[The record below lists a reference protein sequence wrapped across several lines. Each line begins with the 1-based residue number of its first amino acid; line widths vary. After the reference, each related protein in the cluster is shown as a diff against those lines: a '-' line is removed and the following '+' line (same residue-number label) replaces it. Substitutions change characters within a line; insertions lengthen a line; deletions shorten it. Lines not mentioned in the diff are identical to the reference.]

1 MAKTWV
7 NFECTF
13 NTANTVNALPDSIYF
28 VTAAGMLRIA
38 YVNIARAQDQLV
50 NIQPS
55 VCYLD
60 ADGDLQAAIMSTPYG
75 ADHKITVDSVIG
87 DRIRVRVADQ
97 PNAGGNYIGEA
108 SRVPGNGM
116 LTFDFKND
124 NGVLSKVHVGHAVKN
139 LIPGKPDQG
148 QMKVAYS
155 RLEDA
160 RELFGKGVSP
170 ATITDIIAR

>member
-28 VTAAGMLRIA
+28 VTAGGMLRIA

-50 NIQPS
+50 NLVPA
-55 VCYLD
+55 VCYID
-60 ADGDLQAAIMSTPYG
+60 PDGDLHDAIMSTPYG
-75 ADHKITVDSVIG
+75 SDHKITIGSVVG
-87 DRIRVRVADQ
+87 DMIRVRVADQ
-97 PNAGGNYIGEA
+97 PNAGGNYVGEA
-108 SRVPGNGM
+108 SRVPGNG
-116 LTFDFKND
+116 LATFDFVNT
-124 NGVLSKVHVGHAVKN
+124 NGALTGVHVGHQVKN
-139 LIPGKPDQG
+139 LIPGRPDQG
-148 QMKVAYS
+148 QMRVAYS

-170 ATITDIIAR
+170 AAITEIIAR